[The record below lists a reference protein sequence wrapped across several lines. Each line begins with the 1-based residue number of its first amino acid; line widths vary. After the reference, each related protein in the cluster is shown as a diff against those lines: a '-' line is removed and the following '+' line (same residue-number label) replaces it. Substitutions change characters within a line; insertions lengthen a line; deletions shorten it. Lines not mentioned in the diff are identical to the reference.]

1 LTYSGSMPIGLLLAS
16 PPVNHSTRALST
28 SPLKLRALR
37 LLAIGMMSLVVAAC
51 SAATQ
56 PASAPTSTAVQSPAP
71 APPQSPTPAA
81 PGSGA
86 VPAAVRLN
94 ELGPQNEML
103 ARRAGLWDVT
113 ETVWDHPGAQPVI
126 TTDLVAE
133 RTMMGSLLQE
143 FLRHPSDTA
152 HKDINR
158 TDLLTFNRLQS
169 RWDYVSFDARS
180 PVGLMPASSS
190 AAGDGTT
197 IDLVFVPF
205 AIPGPG
211 VEASGLLLRMEQVIE
226 FQDPNHDVK
235 NQYFT
240 LADGT
245 GTKWLAHRYE
255 YTRRS

>member
-1 LTYSGSMPIGLLLAS
+1 
-16 PPVNHSTRALST
+16 
-28 SPLKLRALR
+28 
-37 LLAIGMMSLVVAAC
+37 MMSLVVGAC
-51 SAATQ
+51 SATAQ
-56 PASAPTSTAVQSPAP
+56 PPSDPISTAVHSALPASPSSPAP
-71 APPQSPTPAA
+71 K
-81 PGSGA
+81 PGS

-103 ARRAGLWDVT
+103 ARRVGLWDVT
-113 ETVWDHPGAQPVI
+113 ETVWDHPGAQGVT

-152 HKDINR
+152 HADINR

-180 PVGLMPASSS
+180 PVGLMPASSLD
-190 AAGDGTT
+190 AGDGAT
-197 IDLVFVPF
+197 IDVVFAPF
-205 AIPGPG
+205 AVPGTG
-211 VEASGLLLRMEQVIE
+211 VEASGQLLRMEQVIE

-240 LADGT
+240 VADGS